1 MAPLQTIVAA
11 ALAAGLV
18 AQNPT
23 FRSGVDLI
31 LVDTVVLDANG
42 NPLTDLRAADFEVSV
57 ARKPRAVVSAEYI
70 PAPPRAVVTPR
81 SEASASSNE
90 RPPDGRTFVIVAD
103 TDSITAGSMG
113 FAMDRIGA
121 FVERLAANDLVA
133 VGVLPGGKPQVDLTT
148 DHARVRAALTHISG
162 SMHRE
167 MQPEMSPGEATAIAA
182 GDRRAVDDYMAR
194 IGADIADPSQ
204 ACRTAMGGTP
214 LSSGGATRFAPTSAA
229 ADISG
234 CTQAADQMLDRY
246 RRHTRNVLKSL
257 GAVADA
263 LAPLSGVKTIVFV
276 SEGLMTDH
284 LTMDAVRD
292 FSRHADDARVSVYAI
307 QLSTPATEASARGG
321 PTAAM
326 RALDAETGFDGL
338 SAATGAARGAVLRV
352 VGTADR
358 ALDRLDR
365 ETSGYYLLAIERDP
379 SDRDDA
385 RVDLSVRARRPGA
398 DVRYR
403 TSVTP
408 RPLRPAAPGRVNLN
422 ATAADLKLDVGNLLR
437 SPVMLSDVP
446 IAATAYARLPSGGA
460 KRSLVLVAE
469 LDGGSDA
476 GPPAALGFEVLDDG
490 GKVVADKFDPAPATT
505 ESGSR
510 RIYAASMT
518 LPPGAFT
525 ARLAVVDPSGRAGTV
540 SHGFTVGAPSKPVVL
555 GDVILGDES
564 SGAFVPTAR
573 VPARFAAIVDI
584 GLTRAGDARGL
595 GAVAI
600 LSHGRN
606 ELGRSVLTIREIAD
620 PLRRQAKASFDLS
633 TLSEGD
639 YSVTVELSRNG
650 AVVATSSR
658 EFRVTGRV
666 P

>member
-1 MAPLQTIVAA
+1 
-11 ALAAGLV
+11 
-18 AQNPT
+18 
-23 FRSGVDLI
+23 
-31 LVDTVVLDANG
+31 
-42 NPLTDLRAADFEVSV
+42 
-57 ARKPRAVVSAEYI
+57 VVSAEYI

-113 FAMDRIGA
+113 FAMERIGA
-121 FVERLAANDLVA
+121 FVDGLAANDLVA

-148 DHARVRAALTHISG
+148 DHARVGKALRRISG
-162 SMHRE
+162 SLHRE

-229 ADISG
+229 TDISG
-234 CTQAADQMLDRY
+234 CTQAADRMLDRY
-246 RRHTRNVLKSL
+246 RQHTRNVLKSL
-257 GAVADA
+257 GTVADA

-284 LTMDAVRD
+284 LTMDAIRD

-307 QLSTPATEASARGG
+307 QLATSATEASARGG

-326 RALDAETGFDGL
+326 RALDADTGFDGL

-358 ALDRLDR
+358 ALERLDR

-379 SDRDDA
+379 ADRDGE

-422 ATAADLKLDVGNLLR
+422 ANAADLRLDVGNLLR
-437 SPVMLSDVP
+437 SPVMLSDIP
-446 IAATAYARLPSGGA
+446 IAATAYARLVANGS
-460 KRSLVLVAE
+460 KRSVVLIAE
-469 LDGGSDA
+469 LDGNA
-476 GPPAALGFEVLDDG
+476 GAEAPAALGFEVLDDS
-490 GKVVADKFDPAPATT
+490 GKVVADQFDRTPATT
-505 ESGSR
+505 LSGGR
-510 RIYAASMT
+510 RIYAASMA
-518 LPPGAFT
+518 LPAGAFT

-540 SHGFTVGAPSKPVVL
+540 SHGFTIGAPSKPVTL
-555 GDVILGDES
+555 GDVIIGDES
-564 SGAFVPTAR
+564 SGGFVPTAR
-573 VPARFAAIVDI
+573 VPSKFAAIVDI
-584 GLTRAGDARGL
+584 GISRADDARGL
-595 GAVAI
+595 AAVAI
-600 LSHGRN
+600 LSNGRR
-606 ELGRSVLTIREIAD
+606 ELGRSVLTIREISD

-633 TLSEGD
+633 TLAEGD
-639 YSVTVELSRNG
+639 YTVTVELSRNG
-650 AVVATSSR
+650 AVLANASR
-658 EFRVTGRV
+658 EFRMTGRR
-666 P
+666 